1 MKLRSIAL
9 ALSVSLAAS
18 GASAYK
24 PAVEQEFSE
33 IAANG
38 CNNRDGDF
46 VLRGLVSAVDED
58 TLVLAD
64 PSRPS
69 STISVTLPGRGPFSR
84 AKGVFGKSKY
94 EATDERLNALREKG
108 TTVVVTMKCK
118 GGGTPTA
125 RNISYENS
133 DGTTSSIS
141 F

>member
-1 MKLRSIAL
+1 M
-9 ALSVSLAAS
+9 SLAAS
-18 GASAYK
+18 GAKAYK

-46 VLRGLVSAVDED
+46 ILRGLVSAINEN

-64 PSRPS
+64 PSHPR
-69 STISVTLPGRGPFSR
+69 STISVTLPGRGPLAR
-84 AKGVFGKSKY
+84 VKGVFGNSKY
-94 EATDERLNALREKG
+94 EATEDLLNRLREKG
-108 TTVVVTMKCK
+108 STVVVTMKCK
-118 GGGTPTA
+118 GAGTPTA